1 MLSPRLCLLT
11 GTSGKFFKLRY
22 LLNRQPVTPLLK
34 CDILASTRER
44 PFALDR
50 WLYDGAGTV
59 ISTAQ
64 RWGAKREAEIEALR
78 AAIIKAE
85 LLRAQAENHLLR
97 QRVLDLEKAL
107 VRRESVR
114 KFAQT
119 QASEVTRL
127 KEKNKELRFK
137 LRQMWDW
144 HNDEI
149 TKTGGLTF
157 KASSLIAKALHPDAP
172 PSEEVRLEAFK
183 AFSAWKSDRDA
194 AKRR

>member
-1 MLSPRLCLLT
+1 MRRRLCSLA
-11 GTSGKFFKLRY
+11 GTSGNCFKLGY
-22 LLNRQPVTPLLK
+22 FLNRRSVTLLFK
-34 CDILASTRER
+34 CDILAKTREL
-44 PFALDR
+44 PFALGR
-50 WLYDGAGTV
+50 WSYDGACTV
-59 ISTAQ
+59 ISNAE
-64 RWGAKREAEIEALR
+64 RWDAKRDTEIEALR

-107 VRRESVR
+107 VRREGVV
-114 KFAQT
+114 KFAQI
-119 QASEVTRL
+119 QASEVARL
-127 KEKNKELRFK
+127 KDKNKELRFK

-183 AFSAWKSDRDA
+183 AFSAWKSDRHA